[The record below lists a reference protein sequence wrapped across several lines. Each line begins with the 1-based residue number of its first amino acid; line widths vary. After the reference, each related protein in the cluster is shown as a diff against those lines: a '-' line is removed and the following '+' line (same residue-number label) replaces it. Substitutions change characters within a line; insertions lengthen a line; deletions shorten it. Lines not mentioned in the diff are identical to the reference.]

1 MYQPDITDKDVFDAL
16 RAFLLVILPV
26 GVEVV
31 RSLGNKVAMPKGQFV
46 LMQAVTQE
54 RLATNISD
62 YVLDLENGDT
72 KNVKQ
77 KINYGI
83 QLDVY
88 GTNAP
93 NNAATIST
101 LFRDSFA
108 YESFPSNVK
117 PLYCDDPSQ
126 LAFTNAEMQYE
137 KRFMFMVY
145 LQYDPTVIVPAQ
157 LAVEL
162 SAPTIYPVL

>member
-1 MYQPDITDKDVFDAL
+1 MYTPDITDNDVFAAL
-16 RAFLLVILPV
+16 RAFLLVILPTSI
-26 GVEVV
+26 EVI
-31 RSLGNKVAMPKGQFV
+31 RSLDNKVAMPKGDFV

-72 KNVKQ
+72 KNIQQ

-101 LFRDSFA
+101 LFRDAFA
-108 YESFPSNVK
+108 YESFPANIK
-117 PLYCDDPSQ
+117 PLYCDNPSQ
-126 LAFTNAEMQYE
+126 LVFTNAEMQYE

-157 LAVEL
+157 LATEL
-162 SAPTIYPVL
+162 SAPTIYTVL

>member
-1 MYQPDITDKDVFDAL
+1 MFTPDITDKDVFDTL
-16 RAFLLVILPV
+16 RSFLLVILPTD
-26 GVEVV
+26 VEVI
-31 RSLGNKVAMPKGQFV
+31 RSLDNKVAMPKGNFV

-54 RLATNISD
+54 RLSTNISD

-72 KNVKQ
+72 KTIQQ

-93 NNAATIST
+93 NNAVTIST
-101 LFRDSFA
+101 LFRDAFA
-108 YESFPSNVK
+108 YESFPDNVK
-117 PLYCDDPSQ
+117 PLYCDDPTQ
-126 LAFTNAEMQYE
+126 LVFTNAEMQYE

-145 LQYDPTVIVPAQ
+145 LQYDPTVIVSAQ
-157 LAVEL
+157 LATEL
-162 SAPTIYPVL
+162 SAPTIYTVL